1 MLGPEDIMRRCRPV
15 VAAIL
20 TLALLCPA
28 GMARGDGESKAP
40 EKLGKVTFAT
50 SCDPKVQAKFERA
63 VALLHSFWYREGRET
78 FESVLADDG
87 TCAIAT
93 WGVAAVLMSN
103 PIAGLGPAPKAAADA
118 QAAIARGRAI
128 GARTQRER
136 DYIEAVAAY
145 YQDWANHSESERKKA
160 RSAAFETL
168 ARTYPD
174 DYEAQAFHA
183 LYLAATQSLGDKTYG
198 PTLRA
203 TEILEPLFVKNPEHP
218 GVAHYLIHAYDYPPI
233 AAKGVAAAR
242 RYADIAP
249 SVPHAL
255 HMPSHI
261 FTRVG
266 SWPESVQTNR
276 RSAAAA
282 LKDKDTDET
291 AHAMD
296 YMTYAFLQMGQ
307 DREARRT
314 VDEMLAAIAAGT
326 PRTAAFYAGA
336 AAPARYVIER
346 GAWREAKELQPRATS
361 FPYTEAMTHFARALG
376 AARSGD
382 PAAADDD
389 IQKITQLRDTLK
401 AAKNDYWA
409 NEVEVN
415 RLGASAW
422 TALARGKNDE
432 AVALMRAAADM
443 EDASDKNIVTPGR
456 IVPARELLGEML
468 LTLNRPA
475 EALAAFEASHL
486 REPDRFRG
494 LSGAA
499 QAAARAGDAAKA
511 RRYYGRLVEVAG
523 HGDPRPDLA
532 EARAYLA
539 RN

>member
-1 MLGPEDIMRRCRPV
+1 MGRCRLAITAV
-15 VAAIL
+15 MTLSLLGSVAHVTAHDD
-20 TLALLCPA
+20 A
-28 GMARGDGESKAP
+28 KKVP
-40 EKLGKVTFAT
+40 EKLGTVSFPT
-50 SCDPKVQAKFERA
+50 SCDPRVQPKFERA
-63 VALLHSFWYREGRET
+63 VALLHSFWYREARET
-78 FESVLADDG
+78 FEDVLADDG
-87 TCAIAT
+87 SCAIAP
-93 WGVAAVLMSN
+93 WGVAAILMSN
-103 PIAGLGPAPKAAADA
+103 PIAGIGPSPKSASEA
-118 QAAIARGRAI
+118 QAAIDKGRAI
-128 GARTQRER
+128 RAKTQRER

-145 YQDWANHSESERKKA
+145 YKDWANLSESERKKN
-160 RSAAFETL
+160 RAAAYETL
-168 ARTYPD
+168 AKKYPT
-174 DYEAQAFHA
+174 DYEAQAFYA
-183 LYLAATQSLGDKTYG
+183 LYLSATQSLSDKTYG

-203 TEILEPLFVKNPEHP
+203 TEILEQLFVQNPEHP

-233 AAKGVAAAR
+233 AVKGVPAAR

-266 SWPESVQTNR
+266 YWTESAQTNA
-276 RSAAAA
+276 RSAIAAKRDND
-282 LKDKDTDET
+282 LDEA

-296 YMTYAFLQMGQ
+296 YMTYAYLQMAR
-307 DREARRT
+307 DRDAKRT
-314 VDEMLAAIAAGT
+314 VDELPDLRTGSTSRNAGS
-326 PRTAAFYAGA
+326 YGVA

-346 GAWREAKELQPRATS
+346 GAWRDAKDLTPRPS
-361 FPYTEAMTHFARALG
+361 NFPYTEAITHFARALG

-382 PAAADDD
+382 PAAADVE

-422 TALARGKNDE
+422 TALARGKQDE
-432 AVALMRAAADM
+432 AVALMRAAADL

-468 LTLNRPA
+468 LALNRPA
-475 EALAAFEASHL
+475 DALAAFEASHQ

-494 LSGAA
+494 LYGAA
-499 QAAARAGDAAKA
+499 QAATRAGDAAKA
-511 RRYYGRLVEVAG
+511 KRYYGRLVEVAG
-523 HGDPRPDLA
+523 AGDARPELT

>member
-1 MLGPEDIMRRCRPV
+1 MRSPRLAIAAVVTFALLGPAGP
-15 VAAIL
+15 AA
-20 TLALLCPA
+20 A
-28 GMARGDGESKAP
+28 DGGAKQPP
-40 EKLGKVTFAT
+40 EKLGKITFAT
-50 SCDPKVQAKFERA
+50 SCDPKVQPKFERA
-63 VALLHSFWYREGRET
+63 VALLHSFWYREARET
-78 FESVLADDG
+78 FESVLADDAS
-87 TCAIAT
+87 CAIAT
-93 WGVAAVLMSN
+93 WGVAAVLMAN
-103 PIAGLGPAPKAAADA
+103 PIAGLGPAPKAAAEG
-118 QAAIARGRAI
+118 QAAIDKGRAI
-128 GARTQRER
+128 GAKSARER
-136 DYIEAVAAY
+136 DYIEAVATY
-145 YQDWANHSESERKKA
+145 YKDWANHPESERKKNRA
-160 RSAAFETL
+160 AAFETL
-168 ARTYPD
+168 AKKYPD
-174 DYEAQAFHA
+174 DYEAQAFYA
-183 LYLAATQSLGDKTYG
+183 LYLAASQSLGDKTYG

-233 AAKGVAAAR
+233 AAKGVTAAR
-242 RYADIAP
+242 RYATIAP

-266 SWPESVQTNR
+266 YWPESVETNR
-276 RSAAAA
+276 RSAIAAK
-282 LKDKDTDET
+282 KDNDPDEA

-296 YMTYAFLQMGQ
+296 YMTYAYLQMGQ
-307 DREARRT
+307 DREAKRT
-314 VDEMLAAIAAGT
+314 IEDMLAVTGAAA
-326 PRTAAFYAGA
+326 PRTAGVYAVA

-346 GAWREAKELQPRATS
+346 GAWRDAKDLQPRASS

-382 PAAADDD
+382 PATADDE

-409 NEVEVN
+409 SEVEVN

-468 LTLNRPA
+468 LALNRPA
-475 EALAAFEASHL
+475 EALAAFEASHQ

-494 LSGAA
+494 LYGAA
-499 QAAARAGDAAKA
+499 QAATRAGDAAKA
-511 RRYYGRLVEVAG
+511 KRYFGRLVEVAG
-523 HGDPRPDLA
+523 QGDARPEMT